1 MKSKIII
8 VLFILIHAHTS
19 IAADKLLSI
28 QQKYGFKMC
37 QKMTSEIKRGSKLIC
52 SAKDYKEYLKDGFYD
67 CTLTNKK
74 MGLTVMSYRNKVS
87 DITFY
92 NIFNDTD
99 YGYGIGGKNIT
110 PDMVKTQLTKYGLVW
125 SEKRNQQGNTE
136 IHFGKTYTDNV
147 ESFRT
152 GPGYITNM
160 VLMPKNVPQK
170 RALSTQEKKT
180 IKYYADFD
188 GLCGD
193 FDNGY
198 AYQFDANNEIQEIKF
213 SSGIP

>member
-110 PDMVKTQLTKYGLVW
+110 PDMVKTQLTKYGLKW
-125 SEKRNQQGNTE
+125 SETRKKDGSTE
-136 IHFGKTYTDNV
+136 IDFGKTYTSDV
-147 ESFRT
+147 ESFVQ
-152 GPGYITNM
+152 GMADTNL
-160 VLMPKNVPQK
+160 VLLPKGVPENRVLTAK
-170 RALSTQEKKT
+170 EKKT

-193 FDNGY
+193 FELGY
-198 AYQFDANNEIQEIKF
+198 TYQFDANGVIKEIKF
-213 SSGIP
+213 SSAIP